1 MKMMS
6 GLLVAGL
13 LLAASQALAAEPIT
27 GATLA
32 EQCPAAL
39 ERLEGQATAPDEAM
53 AAAFCLAYLAGI
65 QHMHQ
70 LATDSGF
77 PPLFCVPEDTDISH
91 VVRVVVSA
99 LREHPESHRLAGV
112 VVVTEALK
120 TAYPC
125 KASTP

>member
-39 ERLEGQATAPDEAM
+39 ERLDGQATAPDAAM

-65 QHMHQ
+65 QHLHQ

-77 PPLFCVPEDTDISH
+77 PPS
-91 VVRVVVSA
+91 SA
-99 LREHPESHRLAGV
+99 CQRGSTSAMWCGSWSARCGSIPSP
-112 VVVTEALK
+112 
-120 TAYPC
+120 TAWLGW
-125 KASTP
+125 SW